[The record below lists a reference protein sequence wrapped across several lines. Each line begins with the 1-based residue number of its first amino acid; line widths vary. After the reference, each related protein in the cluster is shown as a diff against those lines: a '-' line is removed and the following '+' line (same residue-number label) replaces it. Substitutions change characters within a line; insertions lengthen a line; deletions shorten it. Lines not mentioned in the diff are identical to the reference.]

1 MMKKS
6 ILKVVLGAVFCLPLV
21 LTSCNDVFGQMD
33 NASTETKLTVT
44 YYVWDPTEQKLVEK
58 TSTDDVNVITS
69 STTSWSGLC
78 FVNENV
84 TIDGDV
90 TLAGDVTLVVA
101 DGVKLTVNGQVVN
114 AQYNLSLY
122 GQKEKTGQFVV
133 GIDDAGIAME
143 TKGLEI
149 GGLKVNVKATTGAGY
164 SAIRTH
170 GKTAIYDG
178 EVTASGYHGIYVEN
192 NDDVEI
198 YGGTVNLTSH
208 AQALWANHL
217 TISGGTVNATGD
229 GSGGEGV
236 INCTNVL
243 IKNSVKEIK
252 ITNTTVTTDE
262 SLDHWLNGS
271 TSLVFGTNASVTA
284 SSTDLAE
291 GGSLSSGDFA
301 GFTVT
306 RGSDTEKTIVT
317 IKPNA

>member
-58 TSTDDVNVITS
+58 TSTDDVTVITS

-133 GIDDAGIAME
+133 GIDVAGIAME

-149 GGLKVNVKATTGAGY
+149 GGLKVNVKATDGAGY
-164 SAIRTH
+164 SAIQTH

-178 EVTASGYHGIYVEN
+178 EVTASGNHGIYVE
-192 NDDVEI
+192 DGGDVEI
-198 YGGTVNLTSH
+198 YGGTVNLTSP
-208 AQALWANHL
+208 AQTLWANNL
-217 TISGGTVNATGD
+217 TISGGTVTATGD
-229 GSGGEGV
+229 GVGGLGV

-243 IKNSVKEIK
+243 IKNTVKEIK
-252 ITNTTVTTDE
+252 ITNTQVTSE
-262 SLDHWLNGS
+262 ERLDYWLNGS
-271 TSLVFGTNASVTA
+271 TSLVFGTNASVNAGTTNIA
-284 SSTDLAE
+284 VGA
-291 GGSLSSGDFA
+291 SLSTGNFA

-306 RGSDTEKTIVT
+306 RGSGTEKTIVT